1 MPNLRLRRIIDP
13 INRKALIIPIDH
25 GVTMGPVEGIKNIR
39 QIVAEIIECDN
50 CTLVLHKGCIYNCQ
64 DILATKKN
72 ISVLLHLSAST
83 DLNPHSNHKVL
94 VSSIEEGLRL
104 GADGISMH
112 VNLGEDYETEMLN
125 DLGIVSDE
133 CHKWGMPLLVMI
145 YVRGENITLTPD
157 KVTHAARVAMEL
169 GADIVKVN
177 YFDKE
182 SFKTL
187 TDSVNIPV
195 VIAGGEKRNDE
206 KSLMEDIKDALNA
219 GAAGVSIGR
228 NVFQSQDCKT
238 LIKKIQ
244 ETIS

>member
-1 MPNLRLRRIIDP
+1 M
-13 INRKALIIPIDH
+13 
-25 GVTMGPVEGIKNIR
+25 
-39 QIVAEIIECDN
+39 
-50 CTLVLHKGCIYNCQ
+50 
-64 DILATKKN
+64 
-72 ISVLLHLSAST
+72 
-83 DLNPHSNHKVL
+83 
-94 VSSIEEGLRL
+94 
-104 GADGISMH
+104 
-112 VNLGEDYETEMLN
+112 
-125 DLGIVSDE
+125 
-133 CHKWGMPLLVMI
+133 
-145 YVRGENITLTPD
+145 TPD

-206 KSLMEDIKDALNA
+206 ESLMEDIKDALNA

-238 LIKKIQ
+238 LIKKYRRL
-244 ETIS
+244 